1 MDFFNG
7 QRGRRKFTLSDPED
21 LSRKKRSQRRWKEQE
36 TRDMVKGLIV
46 GILVG
51 ILMVACCGYFYFST
65 GRAPVAVTDP
75 PMPFEKKFAKMALNA
90 HIAKVKIPESAV
102 TADEK
107 SFLSGAE
114 VYKQNCAFC
123 HGLPDQPKT
132 KIAEGMYP
140 PPPQLFHGTGVTD
153 DPASES
159 YWKAENGIRLTGMP
173 GFKGRLTE
181 TQIWEVSVL
190 LANADKIPA
199 SVKAALA
206 SPLGAQNATP
216 TSAAAP
222 ANSPAPVKSKP

>member
-1 MDFFNG
+1 
-7 QRGRRKFTLSDPED
+7 
-21 LSRKKRSQRRWKEQE
+21 
-36 TRDMVKGLIV
+36 
-46 GILVG
+46 
-51 ILMVACCGYFYFST
+51 
-65 GRAPVAVTDP
+65 
-75 PMPFEKKFAKMALNA
+75 MALNA
-90 HIAKVKIPESAV
+90 HIAKEKIPESAV

-107 SFLSGAE
+107 SYLSGAE
-114 VYKQNCAFC
+114 VYKQNCAVC

-132 KIAEGMYP
+132 TIAQGMYP

-181 TQIWEVSVL
+181 AQIWEVSVL

-206 SPLGAQNATP
+206 SPIVAQV
-216 TSAAAP
+216 AAP
-222 ANSPAPVKSKP
+222 ASAPAPANTPAPVKQNLSPQIGRYLFTSLLTNASLRVVQVWEGHAGRLGSEWTCSTFRSSGNATPKSR

>member
-1 MDFFNG
+1 MFKG
-7 QRGRRKFTLSDPED
+7 VLLGIALTLIAV
-21 LSRKKRSQRRWKEQE
+21 LAG
-36 TRDMVKGLIV
+36 VYL
-46 GILVG
+46 
-51 ILMVACCGYFYFST
+51 YFST

-75 PMPFEKKFAKMALNA
+75 PMPFEKKFAHMALNA
-90 HIAKVKIPESAV
+90 HIEKEKAPSSLV

-107 SFLSGAE
+107 SYLEGTE
-114 VYKQNCAFC
+114 VYKQNCAVC

-132 KIAEGMYP
+132 TIAQGMYP

-153 DPASES
+153 DRASET

-199 SVKAALA
+199 SVKAAL
-206 SPLGAQNATP
+206 
-216 TSAAAP
+216 TSAPPAAAP
-222 ANSPAPVKSKP
+222 NAGTANAAPAKTKP